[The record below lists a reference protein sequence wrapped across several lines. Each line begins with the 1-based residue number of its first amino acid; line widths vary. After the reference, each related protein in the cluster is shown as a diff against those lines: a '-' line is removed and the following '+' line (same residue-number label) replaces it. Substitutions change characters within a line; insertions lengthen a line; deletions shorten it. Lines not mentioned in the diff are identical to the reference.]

1 MADSANA
8 NEQHSLEIDE
18 NIKQF
23 LLPCISQLNKS
34 SWIISFNIETY
45 DPSTNAWYFPESPLG
60 KIFAYDNIQ
69 TLYFIGLNTIHMIMR
84 AQEIYLRSADFVPNY

>member
-23 LLPCISQLNKS
+23 LLPCISQLNLS
-34 SWIISFNIETY
+34 SW
-45 DPSTNAWYFPESPLG
+45 
-60 KIFAYDNIQ
+60 
-69 TLYFIGLNTIHMIMR
+69 LYKL
-84 AQEIYLRSADFVPNY
+84 